1 MSEILTTDCVKA
13 SQALAY
19 WTDLICGVY
28 VGLDC
33 EAPRRG
39 HFHSQIRRFDLP
51 AIRLTE
57 VGGSPQHVTRS
68 KRRLARSPSD
78 DFLINLQLS
87 GRSKVVQDGRVAET
101 APGDLA
107 LYDASRPYELLMDE
121 PFRMVVFQIARPM
134 LRQRLAEPERLT
146 ARRVAGDAGFGLAA
160 SRFLRSVPAASEVD
174 AAGGGLLERHVLD
187 ILSTAFGTSAGATV
201 QGDRQSARLVAA
213 KAQIDRSFSD
223 PCFGREELAASL
235 GLSLRGLTRLFALE
249 DDTPSAY
256 LRRRRLE
263 RCRADLASPA
273 MDRFSAT
280 DIALSH
286 GFNDSAHFSRIFR
299 DAFGETPTHYRAR
312 TKAERN

>member
-1 MSEILTTDCVKA
+1 MAEVLTTDCVKA

-57 VGGSPQHVTRS
+57 VSGSPQHVTRS

-87 GRSKVVQDGRVAET
+87 GRSKVMQDGRVAET

-107 LYDASRPYELLMDE
+107 LYDASRPYQLLLDE
-121 PFRMVVFQIARPM
+121 PFRMVVFQIDRAAFRE
-134 LRQRLAEPERLT
+134 RLAAPEQLT
-146 ARRVAGDAGFGLAA
+146 ARRVAGDSGFVLAA
-160 SRFLRSVPAASEVD
+160 SRFLRTAPAASEAD
-174 AAGGGLLERHVLD
+174 EPGRPLLERHVLD
-187 ILSTAFGTSAGATV
+187 ILAAALGQSAGVAV
-201 QGDRQSARLVAA
+201 EGDRHAARLIAA
-213 KAQIDRSFSD
+213 KMQIDHSLADQS
-223 PCFGREELAASL
+223 FGRDALADAL
-235 GLSLRGLTRLFALE
+235 GLSVRSLTRLFAAE
-249 DDTPSAY
+249 GETPAGY
-256 LRRRRLE
+256 LRKRRLE

-280 DIALSH
+280 DVALSH

-299 DAFGETPTHYRAR
+299 DAFGEAPTHYRAR
-312 TKAERN
+312 MKAERN